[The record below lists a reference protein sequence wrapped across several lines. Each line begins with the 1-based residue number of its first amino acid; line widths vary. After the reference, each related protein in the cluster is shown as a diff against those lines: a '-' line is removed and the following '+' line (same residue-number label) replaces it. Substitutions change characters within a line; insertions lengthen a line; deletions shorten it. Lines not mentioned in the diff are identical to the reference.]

1 MVLLCSLPSV
11 RQRGR
16 ASDSRNHPSVSTTL
30 SVLHRIHGSVC
41 LQCGDP
47 DALIARDEVIP
58 VWRMP
63 RGEVV
68 DESGIEQ
75 NTVWNSIRL
84 RQEQGESPG
93 AAAQHHMERIVCYC
107 RYLPRLA
114 VVSEQN
120 AWPRR
125 RREILPISCFVAT
138 LTQIF
143 LPVSISFALACPGSW
158 RHPFEHRRFV
168 SPFRVNDVFSTLLP
182 LDLIG

>member
-1 MVLLCSLPSV
+1 MNRVSSRTQFGTAFGFGKSKENPQALPRNTTWRGLCV
-11 RQRGR
+11 
-16 ASDSRNHPSVSTTL
+16 N
-30 SVLHRIHGSVC
+30 
-41 LQCGDP
+41 
-47 DALIARDEVIP
+47 
-58 VWRMP
+58 
-63 RGEVV
+63 
-68 DESGIEQ
+68 
-75 NTVWNSIRL
+75 
-84 RQEQGESPG
+84 
-93 AAAQHHMERIVCYC
+93 C
-107 RYLPRLA
+107 RYLPHLA
-114 VVSEQN
+114 VLSEQN